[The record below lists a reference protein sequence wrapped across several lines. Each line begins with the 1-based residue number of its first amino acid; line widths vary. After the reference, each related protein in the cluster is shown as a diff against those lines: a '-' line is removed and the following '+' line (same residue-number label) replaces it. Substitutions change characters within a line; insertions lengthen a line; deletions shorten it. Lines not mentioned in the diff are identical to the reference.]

1 MERTY
6 LLKGLDCPNCAAKIE
21 REAGRLP
28 GVTDAV
34 VNLMKQTLT
43 VRVDPD
49 AASEADGGELLS
61 AIEKIVHA
69 HEPDVKVSEK
79 GAGEAA
85 EHHHAHGETCSCC
98 GDDDDHEHDHD
109 HGGHSHDH
117 GHRHGDEDE
126 EEEGSVGLR
135 LGRLI
140 AGQQS
145 CF

>member
-49 AASEADGGELLS
+49 AASEADGGN
-61 AIEKIVHA
+61 
-69 HEPDVKVSEK
+69 
-79 GAGEAA
+79 
-85 EHHHAHGETCSCC
+85 
-98 GDDDDHEHDHD
+98 
-109 HGGHSHDH
+109 
-117 GHRHGDEDE
+117 
-126 EEEGSVGLR
+126 
-135 LGRLI
+135 
-140 AGQQS
+140 
-145 CF
+145 CFPQLKKSFTSMSRT

>member
-1 MERTY
+1 MPIPLLHSLIVEQLLKYKSDSEDKRMERTY

-61 AIEKIVHA
+61 AIERIVHA

-85 EHHHAHGETCSCC
+85 ERENIGILLPVIIAVTRSPRWN
-98 GDDDDHEHDHD
+98 D
-109 HGGHSHDH
+109 
-117 GHRHGDEDE
+117 
-126 EEEGSVGLR
+126 GSAFDSA
-135 LGRLI
+135 
-140 AGQQS
+140 AGA
-145 CF
+145 